1 MLPFRLIS
9 IAPDPWQTMSS
20 GAHLSTPGDMH
31 QAAAAAATSAA
42 AAAAATGA
50 GGASLA
56 VRIKPLTRGEPVHA
70 NW

>member
-1 MLPFRLIS
+1 
-9 IAPDPWQTMSS
+9 MSS

-31 QAAAAAATSAA
+31 QAAAAAAAA
-42 AAAAATGA
+42 AAGAAAAATGA

-56 VRIKPLTRGEPVHA
+56 VRIKPLTRGKPVHA